1 MNRITDVTRRDIF
14 DIIRSGIYVQIDVPF
29 GGSPI
34 EETIKIP
41 IYGRLTEL
49 EFLERLY
56 NLNRLPSTD
65 FRFQTAKEDIIQHTI
80 NNDDWDNCWYLSDG
94 RFNLSFGED
103 DTYLLKFLCEIFHPA
118 VRDEKYPWKEYLK
131 KFNELLSSDGYQL
144 SPTKKISGRDVYEG
158 LDINHI
164 KISHSNNEIYSN
176 LKAIGEGSYAK
187 VFRYSDEFYHK
198 DFVLKRANSGLNEK
212 ELLRFKREF
221 EQMKELHSPYIV
233 EVYSF
238 NEVRHEYIMESMDT
252 TLKNYIDANNTQ
264 ISPSTRKSI
273 VLQLLRAYNYL
284 HSKHILHRDISPNNV
299 LLKLYDD
306 VIVVK
311 LSDFGLVKISNSDLT
326 TENTAFKGSLNDP
339 ALRTVG
345 FENYN
350 LSHEIYAMSL
360 LFAYVLS
367 GKTNFEK
374 IKDPNIRTFMEKG
387 TNPDSLKR
395 YQTLEELGNDVLKF
409 FNN

>member
-1 MNRITDVTRRDIF
+1 M
-14 DIIRSGIYVQIDVPF
+14 
-29 GGSPI
+29 
-34 EETIKIP
+34 
-41 IYGRLTEL
+41 
-49 EFLERLY
+49 
-56 NLNRLPSTD
+56 
-65 FRFQTAKEDIIQHTI
+65 
-80 NNDDWDNCWYLSDG
+80 
-94 RFNLSFGED
+94 
-103 DTYLLKFLCEIFHPA
+103 
-118 VRDEKYPWKEYLK
+118 
-131 KFNELLSSDGYQL
+131 
-144 SPTKKISGRDVYEG
+144 
-158 LDINHI
+158 
-164 KISHSNNEIYSN
+164 
-176 LKAIGEGSYAK
+176 
-187 VFRYSDEFYHK
+187 
-198 DFVLKRANSGLNEK
+198 
-212 ELLRFKREF
+212 
-221 EQMKELHSPYIV
+221 
-233 EVYSF
+233 
-238 NEVRHEYIMESMDT
+238 
-252 TLKNYIDANNTQ
+252 
-264 ISPSTRKSI
+264 
-273 VLQLLRAYNYL
+273 